1 MDRRP
6 WTMDRRPNQ
15 DPHRADEPTQ
25 NEHEQSVEWVQFQ
38 IHNTFFR
45 VFSLEFDFAT
55 RIDW

>member
-1 MDRRP
+1 
-6 WTMDRRPNQ
+6 MDRRPNQ

-55 RIDW
+55 HIDW